1 MVYYHMLSS
10 FCEVLIFVFFAK
22 CRVKVTLLHTY
33 ITLSQVTSHIDG
45 RQTRLKL
52 GLVSQA
58 GLSIPQGQLL
68 SVLRVPI
75 LKAISLWNGKGLA
88 CVTKLGREDKTKVF
102 VTNPNHSTTS
112 NFE

>member
-1 MVYYHMLSS
+1 MV
-10 FCEVLIFVFFAK
+10 FAR
-22 CRVKVTLLHTY
+22 CRVKVALLHTY
-33 ITLSQVTSHIDG
+33 ITLPQVTLHIDG

-75 LKAISLWNGKGLA
+75 LKAIGLWNGKCLA
-88 CVTKLGREDKTKVF
+88 CETKLGREDKTKVF
-102 VTNPNHSTTS
+102 VTNPNHLTTS